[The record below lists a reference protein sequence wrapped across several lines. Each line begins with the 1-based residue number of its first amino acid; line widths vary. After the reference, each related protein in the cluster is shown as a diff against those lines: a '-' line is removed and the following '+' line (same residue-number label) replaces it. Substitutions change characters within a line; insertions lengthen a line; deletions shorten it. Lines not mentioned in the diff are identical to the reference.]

1 MVISVGE
8 GENLRGAKSRS
19 LFLIKHG
26 LVCVFFF
33 LQKTWPGIYQ
43 KFFFSKIPRK
53 NNINDVFY
61 TLVTKILFSKTNA
74 KIYFY

>member
-26 LVCVFFF
+26 LVFFFFF

-43 KFFFSKIPRK
+43 TFFSFKIPRK
-53 NNINDVFY
+53 KNINNVF
-61 TLVTKILFSKTNA
+61 
-74 KIYFY
+74 